1 MDERN
6 YLYVNIYG
14 TDTTGI
20 HGEPYST
27 NRVVIQAYQTVYE
40 PSDAIP
46 QGTTQ
51 KDPERTGYHAVSWDT
66 YQKLVDAEGN
76 TISETKL
83 YTTKYKLRN
92 AVVLYNPADMALWGI
107 DPYTGLQ
114 TLEPVVPSAEPEGGQ
129 PGGMLPPAGTV
140 PSAGETETP
149 QPPAETAPVLPVP
162 TPIPD
167 PGEAILPP
175 GV

>member
-1 MDERN
+1 M
-6 YLYVNIYG
+6 
-14 TDTTGI
+14 
-20 HGEPYST
+20 
-27 NRVVIQAYQTVYE
+27 
-40 PSDAIP
+40 
-46 QGTTQ
+46 
-51 KDPERTGYHAVSWDT
+51 
-66 YQKLVDAEGN
+66 
-76 TISETKL
+76 
-83 YTTKYKLRN
+83 
-92 AVVLYNPADMALWGI
+92 VLYNPADMALWGI

-129 PGGMLPPAGTV
+129 PGGMLPPAETGTV